1 MAANKEDQ
9 QTREVHSALKHYRQA
24 ADLEHHPAGDWPAVQ
39 QLRHRGM
46 DVVTAIRQVLRS
58 ALDDITNCSPEHVLL
73 VQDMYLRGRSIE
85 ALASERMFDQSSIHR
100 HRAKVVKELT
110 VMLAQQN
117 RQAERNR
124 RMERFHLAQPIVG
137 STALVEQIMRQLSN
151 PRGAPVLILEGMGGL
166 GKTTLARQ
174 IAYHCTDQ
182 TMFTGVL
189 WVSAKQVDFDVWGGQ
204 RRERGAASI
213 RVDDLIRELARELEL
228 DSRHDL
234 EQLRSEVAARCQQSP
249 YLIVFDNL
257 ETLADMTALAP
268 LIDQLVG
275 PGRILITT
283 RDRALEALPATL
295 PRSYISLAELD
306 LATSCQLLREA
317 AAWIP
322 APALLQA
329 SDADLA
335 QVYAITG
342 GNPLA
347 LWLIAGQ
354 AVDVPWTLLLRDL
367 VDRCPRGSSAYELY
381 DYLYRRS
388 WEQLRDEAKLVLF
401 AMHRCEAGVAYD
413 HLIELS
419 QLDQVV
425 FQAAFTDLRRRM
437 LLQIDERHICSIHRL
452 TYAFLRVAIAGW
464 WA

>member
-1 MAANKEDQ
+1 MAGSKEDQ
-9 QTREVHSALKHYRQA
+9 LTQEVHSALKHYRQA
-24 ADLEHHPAGDWPAVQ
+24 NDLEHHPAGDWPTVQ
-39 QLRHRGM
+39 QLCQRGM
-46 DVVTAIRQVLRS
+46 HVVTAIRQVLAT
-58 ALDDITNCSPEHVLL
+58 ALDDIKEIDPEQVLL
-73 VQDMYLRGRSIE
+73 VREIYLRGRSIE
-85 ALASERMFDQSSIHR
+85 SLASERMFDPSSIHR
-100 HRAKVVKELT
+100 RRAKVVKELT
-110 VMLAQQN
+110 VIVTEQN
-117 RQAERNR
+117 RQAERSR
-124 RMERFHLAQPIVG
+124 RRERFEPTQPIVG
-137 STALVEQIMRQLSN
+137 STALVEQIMRQLTD

-174 IAYHCTDQ
+174 IAYRCTDQ
-182 TMFTGVL
+182 DVFTGVL

-213 RVDDLIRELARELEL
+213 RVDDLIRELARELQL
-228 DSRHDL
+228 DARQDL
-234 EQLRSEVAARCQQSP
+234 EQLRSEVAARCKQSP

-257 ETLADMTALAP
+257 ETLADMAALAP

-275 PGRILITT
+275 PSRILITT

-306 LATSCQLLREA
+306 LATSCRLLREA

-322 APALLQA
+322 APSLLQA
-329 SDADLA
+329 SDADLT
-335 QVYAITG
+335 QVYAVTG

-347 LWLIAGQ
+347 LWLVAGQ
-354 AVDVPWTLLLRDL
+354 AVDLPWTLLLRDL
-367 VDRCPRGSSAYELY
+367 VERCPRGSSAYELY

-419 QLDQVV
+419 ELDHVA

-437 LLQIDERHICSIHRL
+437 LLQMDERHVCSIHRL
-452 TYAFLRVAIAGW
+452 TYAFLRVVIAGW
-464 WA
+464 A